1 MLETSATDLIGAFV
15 GHSRKAV
22 EDKMKEARGGVLF
35 IDEAYGLG
43 AGGSFTNEA
52 VDQLVAMLT
61 LPEYVG
67 GKTVVI
73 LAGYTHEMHQMLMH
87 NPGLKSRF
95 NKFIDFEDWTPKRCV
110 DLVLR
115 ELQNEKND
123 FHLRDEDKARD
134 TLSRAFA
141 ILRQRSGWG
150 NARDAIDMIGKII
163 DHRDNRVADELA
175 QKGVVTAIIENN
187 DIDKACRE
195 AIKNRPEHVEVQ
207 KKNVEEPELFATDV
221 KVPQQQQQKQA
232 TAKKQNEEK
241 EKDEEEKEEVDVP
254 EEFQE
259 MYDTINDTLA
269 EIEEKLRAQELD
281 EQHRRAAEAE
291 KRRLEE
297 LRRRLEEIAR
307 LEEEAR
313 RAAEEELR
321 RIREREEKRQAVL
334 RKLRSIGVCPA
345 GFHWF
350 VEGSGF
356 RCRGGSHTTSFG
368 SVEVTREEAME
379 MFGQ

>member
-1 MLETSATDLIGAFV
+1 M
-15 GHSRKAV
+15 
-22 EDKMKEARGGVLF
+22 
-35 IDEAYGLG
+35 
-43 AGGSFTNEA
+43 
-52 VDQLVAMLT
+52 
-61 LPEYVG
+61 
-67 GKTVVI
+67 
-73 LAGYTHEMHQMLMH
+73 
-87 NPGLKSRF
+87 
-95 NKFIDFEDWTPKRCV
+95 
-110 DLVLR
+110 LR

-141 ILRQRSGWG
+141 ILRQRPGWG

-187 DIDKACRE
+187 DIDKACQE

-207 KKNVEEPELFATDV
+207 RKNVEEPELFATDV

-350 VEGSGF
+350 VEGNGF
-356 RCRGGSHTTSFG
+356 RCGGGSRTTSFG
-368 SVEVTREEAME
+368 SVGVTREEAME